1 MQIYAIRRIPGWPTY
16 AVSKTGGVYSLK
28 RSGWKQLK
36 HKVNSDGY
44 WDISL
49 NKNGKMHWFGVHR
62 LLWLAWNGPIPP
74 KMEVNHID
82 GVKSNNT
89 LLNLELVTHKQNLQH
104 ASKAGLLKPATGQ
117 RHPRPGAALTEEQV
131 GVIKAILQLGCLT
144 QREIGELFGVVQ
156 GAISDIARGTA
167 WSHVE
172 VHNADELDN
181 YLVANF

>member
-1 MQIYAIRRIPGWPTY
+1 MQIRRIPGWPNY
-16 AVSKTGGVYSLK
+16 AVSKTGCVFSLK
-28 RSGWKQLK
+28 KQGWKQLK
-36 HKVNSDGY
+36 HKINQDGY

-49 NKNGKMHWFGVHR
+49 NKHGKMYWFGVHR
-62 LLWLAWNGPIPP
+62 LMWLSWNGPIPP

-82 GVKSNNT
+82 GVKAHNRLSNF
-89 LLNLELVTHKQNLQH
+89 ELVTHKQNLQH
-104 ASKAGLLKPATGQ
+104 ASKAGLLNVRSGVT
-117 RHPRPGAALTEEQV
+117 HPRPGAALNPEQV

-144 QREIGELFGVVQ
+144 QREIGDLFGVVQ

-172 VHNADELDN
+172 VHSVDELEN